1 MLFKVYSKENCA
13 HCTRAVFLLTQAN
26 EDFEVLKLG
35 EDYDREEL
43 LETFPG
49 AKTFPQIMLIDSY
62 DEKIIGG
69 ADQLQQFL
77 ASR

>member
-1 MLFKVYSKENCA
+1 MI
-13 HCTRAVFLLTQAN
+13 LTQADL
-26 EDFEVLKLG
+26 DFEVWKLG

-49 AKTFPQIMLIDSY
+49 AKTFPQILLFDSY

-69 ADQLQQFL
+69 ADQLQLFL
-77 ASR
+77 QKN